1 MIRVIVTLNE
11 ETHTDGTMSM
21 AIGCQTETDIAGSN
35 KTTHNEMVLSQA
47 VVDAMKNF
55 AFLME
60 KTAKQVQMPW
70 YKRLFHG
77 IFG

>member
-11 ETHTDGTMSM
+11 ETQPDGKMSM
-21 AIGCQTETDIAGSN
+21 AMGCQTETDIAGSN
-35 KTTHNEMVLSQA
+35 KTTPNEMVLSRA

-55 AFLME
+55 AILME
-60 KTAKQVQMPW
+60 KTAKQVQKPW
-70 YKRLFHG
+70 YKRMFWH